1 MVDLGGLTIQAILFA
16 LFAGLTAVLGV
27 IIAPTYDN
35 LLVPELAP
43 SSLYPALPPAPTPA
57 GSFLAG
63 GASFSAYLVA
73 NVVDPLVGIVGI
85 GVALA
90 YLGRSF
96 LGRWAGRSEPLLA
109 RLVLSVLLAN
119 FSLPI
124 AGAILDVAGSMYPI
138 IAEFD
143 GGQWQHWQNLAGP
156 GELAFSW
163 DNGALAFVL
172 TFALFT
178 VVLLLATAVALR
190 NALLAVLL
198 VLLPLF
204 TLVWPIPTL
213 APLARRAWLWFGE
226 LAFLPCV
233 LVIPLELAV
242 GAPSILLL
250 LGFLTVGLASPAFLS
265 VAGSNLQSIGFPSAG
280 ATIGGGV
287 QRGLLVASRA
297 AQGVVAPIGRV
308 ATLAPPLQRA
318 VGIAGRSLGSAGF
331 PGSIPVLAGDFL
343 GHGTARLVR
352 HMTGG
357 SSPGA
362 ADRFPSPRAG
372 SMGRGRRD

>member
-1 MVDLGGLTIQAILFA
+1 MFDLGGATIQAILFA
-16 LFAGLTAVLGV
+16 LFAGLTAILSM

-43 SSLYPALPPAPTPA
+43 AALYPGLPPSPSASS
-57 GSFLAG
+57 SFLSG
-63 GASFSAYLVA
+63 GAAFSSYLVA
-73 NVVDPLVGIVGI
+73 NVVDPLVGLVGI

-96 LGRWAGRSEPLLA
+96 LGRWATRAEPLIA

-119 FSLPI
+119 FTLPI
-124 AGAILDVAGSMYPI
+124 AGAILDVAGSMYPV
-138 IAEFD
+138 IAGFD
-143 GGQWQHWQNLAGP
+143 GGQWQHWQNLAGS

-172 TFALFT
+172 TFVLFT
-178 VVLLLATAVALR
+178 VVLLLASAVALR

-242 GAPSILLL
+242 GAPSVLLL
-250 LGFLTVGLASPAFLS
+250 LGFLTVALASPAFLS
-265 VAGSNLQSIGFPSAG
+265 VAGSQLQSVGFPSAG
-280 ATIGGGV
+280 AAVSGGV
-287 QRGLLVASRA
+287 QRGLMVASRA
-297 AQGVVAPIGRV
+297 AQGVITPFSRV
-308 ATLAPPLQRA
+308 ATLSPGLQRGI
-318 VGIAGRSLGSAGF
+318 GIAGRAVGSTAF
-331 PGSIPVLAGDFL
+331 PGSIPVLAGEFL
-343 GHGTARLVR
+343 GHGTAHLFQ
-352 HMTGG
+352 HLSKGWTGG
-357 SSPGA
+357 AG
-362 ADRFPSPRAG
+362 DRFPSAPG
-372 SMGRGRRD
+372 PSVGGTRRV